1 MLNKYGKKI
10 IFSIIILNVLFT
22 ICSLYIFTYTSG
34 VENIPL
40 TICWFAFT
48 GSDLVAMARIKVM
61 EIKTDQPC
69 EHPSKFSKMIVIIIV
84 VLGILYAIGA
94 QYVTMITAQYPTT
107 LTCSFYAFLTTEL
120 VSLSHIKIKK
130 TSVKSSNTERYDDL
144 QGYTDLNSTP
154 IVADEFVDTEMT
166 LCDKKE

>member
-1 MLNKYGKKI
+1 
-10 IFSIIILNVLFT
+10 
-22 ICSLYIFTYTSG
+22 
-34 VENIPL
+34 
-40 TICWFAFT
+40 
-48 GSDLVAMARIKVM
+48 M

-69 EHPSKFSKMIVIIIV
+69 EHPSKFSKIIVIIIV

-94 QYVTMITAQYPTT
+94 QYVTMITVQYPTT

-130 TSVKSSNTERYDDL
+130 TSVKSSNNERYDDL
-144 QGYTDLNSTP
+144 QGYTDLNPTP

-166 LCDKKE
+166 LCNKKE